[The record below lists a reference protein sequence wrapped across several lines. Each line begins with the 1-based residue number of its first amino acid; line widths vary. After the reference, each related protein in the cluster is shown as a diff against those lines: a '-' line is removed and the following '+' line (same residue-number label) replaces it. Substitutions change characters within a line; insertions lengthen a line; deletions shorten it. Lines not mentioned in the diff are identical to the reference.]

1 VRLDSYLDFGF
12 GLGEVRLAV
21 DSSKD
26 FQILLV
32 VAPPPGK
39 GMLACDAFYDSER
52 VAAQVEVV
60 GVGTYT
66 TPFTLEL
73 STGTYTLNA
82 TYKEMRLTKRATI
95 VEGQTTT
102 VNFNFTPFVTLFPW
116 LLVLGPLI
124 FGTVS
129 VASSK
134 E

>member
-1 VRLDSYLDFGF
+1 LSKVRLDSCLDFGF
-12 GLGEVRLAV
+12 GIEEVRLAV

-26 FQILLV
+26 FQILLA
-32 VAPPPGK
+32 VAEK
-39 GMLACDAFYDSER
+39 GMLACDAFYESER

-73 STGTYTLNA
+73 DPGTYTLNA
-82 TYKEMRLTKRATI
+82 TYRDMKLTKKATI

-102 VNFNFTPFVTLFPW
+102 VNFAFTPFVTLFPW
-116 LLVLGPLI
+116 LLILGPLI

-129 VASSK
+129 VASAK